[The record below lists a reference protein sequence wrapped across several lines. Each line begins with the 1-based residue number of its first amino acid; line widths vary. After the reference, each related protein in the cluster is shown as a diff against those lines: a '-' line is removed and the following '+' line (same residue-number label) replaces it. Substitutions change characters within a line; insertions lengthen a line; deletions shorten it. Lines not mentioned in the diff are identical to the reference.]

1 MEKSI
6 SLNNIKFYQ
15 DSRDNL
21 FNAIGQ
27 DICKECSEPQKAEIK
42 IDYINPLNCECR
54 CERVKDILI
63 IAEELDLG
71 ICKLTN
77 DTSYN
82 Q

>member
-1 MEKSI
+1 MEKI
-6 SLNNIKFYQ
+6 VNLKNIQFYQ

-27 DICKECSEPQKAEIK
+27 DICKECTDPQKVEIK

-54 CERVKDILI
+54 CERVKDILKI
-63 IAEELDLG
+63 TEELELG
-71 ICKLTN
+71 ICKLIN
-77 DTSYN
+77 DNSYN